1 MDSSNPGS
9 PIINIS
15 GEKVALGPYSRE
27 LMPLFQ
33 RWLNDFEVTRYLSL
47 GLRPM
52 TWRAEEKWYEN
63 ICKSERDVLFVIYDR
78 ATMHPIGGCGLHDSN
93 PSIARLSS
101 ASSSGKRSTGVRV
114 WGRGYRLVLG
124 YGLQP

>member
-52 TWRAEEKWYEN
+52 TLEAEEKWYDN

-78 ATMHPIGGCGLHDSN
+78 ATMHPIGGCGLHDFE
-93 PSIARLSS
+93 PFHRTAEFGIF
-101 ASSSGKRSTGVRV
+101 
-114 WGRGYRLVLG
+114 
-124 YGLQP
+124 